1 MLALIL
7 VMASTPLVFN
17 GCTQEPT
24 PVYVKTQGPKLETA
38 YIPKS
43 SAETKELN
51 VKYKVVDK
59 PTKAAKPTKAR
70 K

>member
-1 MLALIL
+1 
-7 VMASTPLVFN
+7 MASTPLVFN
-17 GCTQEPT
+17 GCSQEPT

-51 VKYKVVDK
+51 VKYKVVNKPDK
-59 PTKAAKPTKAR
+59 PAKAAKPAKAR

>member
-17 GCTQEPT
+17 GCSQEPT

-51 VKYKVVDK
+51 IKYKVVDK
-59 PTKAAKPTKAR
+59 PAKAEKPAKATK
-70 K
+70 

>member
-1 MLALIL
+1 
-7 VMASTPLVFN
+7 MASTPLVFN
-17 GCTQEPT
+17 GCSQEPT

-43 SAETKELN
+43 SAETKETN
-51 VKYKVVDK
+51 IKYKVVDK
-59 PTKAAKPTKAR
+59 PDKAAKPVKAR